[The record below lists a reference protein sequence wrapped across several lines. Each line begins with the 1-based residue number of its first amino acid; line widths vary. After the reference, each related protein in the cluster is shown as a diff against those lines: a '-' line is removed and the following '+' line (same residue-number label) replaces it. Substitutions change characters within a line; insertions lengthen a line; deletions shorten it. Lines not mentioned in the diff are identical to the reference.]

1 MTSSI
6 RHTNIEKN
14 MRFIQQSILT
24 LCGLSTILILS
35 AIDARSQQSVMTEKQ
50 DLVMKFRKLT
60 GADNVNLTLNVSF
73 EDVKSDL
80 IATVDAEGALT
91 DSQRSELRKSAVEA
105 YDRLDTQL
113 KEFLNDKPQ
122 ITKLSEAAVFQ
133 VYDQAFSDA
142 ELRELIAFYST
153 GTGQKALQ
161 FLPTLP
167 TQVQKAFQSV
177 LIPKVQEFIA
187 PRIKDETEKLKTQIQ
202 ATKSGKPE

>member
-14 MRFIQQSILT
+14 MRYIQQSILT

-161 FLPTLP
+161 FLPTLS

>member
-1 MTSSI
+1 
-6 RHTNIEKN
+6 
-14 MRFIQQSILT
+14 
-24 LCGLSTILILS
+24 
-35 AIDARSQQSVMTEKQ
+35 
-50 DLVMKFRKLT
+50 MKFRKLT

-161 FLPTLP
+161 FLPTLS